1 MDIKNVQKK
10 LFLSKAIHIAFKK
23 SKLSSFFFVNH
34 PLFALVG
41 STLNRPDKILKNNF
55 INF

>member
-10 LFLSKAIHIAFKK
+10 LFLSKAI
-23 SKLSSFFFVNH
+23 H

-41 STLNRPDKILKNNF
+41 STLNRPDKILKRNF